1 MECFL
6 DVVNGRLKNVIP
18 IADGRYHFT
27 IKKKNNRSLPQ
38 NAYYHGCIVP
48 EIKRGMYEIGYDEIS
63 TNQVHELLKAKFLQ
77 NEIINKHD
85 GEVILV
91 PGSTATLTT
100 IEFNEFIEKCQKF
113 AAEYLGIVIADPN
126 SQVSLW

>member
-27 IKKKNNRSLPQ
+27 INKK
-38 NAYYHGCIVP
+38 
-48 EIKRGMYEIGYDEIS
+48 
-63 TNQVHELLKAKFLQ
+63 T
-77 NEIINKHD
+77 
-85 GEVILV
+85 GEVIYV

>member
-77 NEIINKHD
+77 KEIINKHD

-126 SQVSLW
+126 TQVSLW